1 MPSRTEEINRIRKQG
16 QAERNQKHRD
26 AFAKKKE
33 LASKQHVKQTKT
45 KTQPKIT
52 TYIEFNDNQEPI
64 TSSLISTVD
73 MNNEE
78 ITDIFKGWGID
89 QYK

>member
-1 MPSRTEEINRIRKQG
+1 MPTRTEEINRIRKQG

-45 KTQPKIT
+45 KT
-52 TYIEFNDNQEPI
+52 
-64 TSSLISTVD
+64 
-73 MNNEE
+73 
-78 ITDIFKGWGID
+78 
-89 QYK
+89 